1 VSLFVDR
8 ASLGLGSSDLA
19 RLWNNGVVSMLT
31 GFASI
36 ASVLLDAV
44 DLVLNT
50 LGVVGGVI
58 MASRSLDARSFRE
71 ISNAVFRRAL
81 DERDLAV
88 FRLHLSFTSRALETS
103 KLGLNSNGVL
113 ARAASSCR
121 STLCRGLACRPLG
134 SLQLTINRA
143 LDDRASLAA
152 DNPLFKVLSLT
163 LLTIVFGVDGDLERF
178 FNFSLSC
185 STLVLLAN

>member
-1 VSLFVDR
+1 MTQNKPEKHNNGR
-8 ASLGLGSSDLA
+8 TNLA

-88 FRLHLSFTSRALETS
+88 FRLHLSY
-103 KLGLNSNGVL
+103 
-113 ARAASSCR
+113 
-121 STLCRGLACRPLG
+121 
-134 SLQLTINRA
+134 
-143 LDDRASLAA
+143 
-152 DNPLFKVLSLT
+152 
-163 LLTIVFGVDGDLERF
+163 
-178 FNFSLSC
+178 
-185 STLVLLAN
+185 